1 MGVVFRQR
9 YPAQPKCLVAILV
22 KVMNRNYLVSVKNLF
37 WLSTLVWLTS
47 SCNPCGT
54 TKPNDIELRV
64 NALNS
69 RVFALSTNNQYHGF
83 YGPNDTI
90 DLDSIA
96 EWYVQLTATGPQIAW
111 QPTARWSFFPQAVA
125 CEPVPPYVFTR
136 QTARG
141 LQAFT
146 SAALNTQYPA
156 GSAIG
161 ELFYTSPRLNE
172 GWRLDVEI
180 AQHGMGRLLNGEWS
194 PLSYFLRTTPNPGT
208 ISQFTFELYIDN
220 DTLRSATPFIRF

>member
-1 MGVVFRQR
+1 MGIVLRQR
-9 YPAQPKCLVAILV
+9 YPTQPKCLVAILV
-22 KVMNRNYLVSVKNLF
+22 KVMNRNYLISVKNHF
-37 WLSTLVWLTS
+37 WLLVLVWLMS

-64 NALNS
+64 NALSS

-83 YGPNDTI
+83 YGLNDTI
-90 DLDSIA
+90 DLDSITQ
-96 EWYVQLTATGPQIAW
+96 WYVQLTATGPQIALE
-111 QPTARWSFFPQAVA
+111 TAPKWSLFPQAKA
-125 CEPVPPYVFTR
+125 CEPVPPHVFTR
-136 QTARG
+136 QTAAG

-146 SAALNTQYPA
+146 SAALNAQYPA

-161 ELFYTSPRLNE
+161 EWFYTSPRPDE

-180 AQHGMGRLLNGEWS
+180 AQHGMHRLVNGEWN

-208 ISQFTFELYIDN
+208 ISQFTFELYIDD
-220 DTLRSATPFIRF
+220 DTLRTATPFIRF

>member
-1 MGVVFRQR
+1 MRKLLCAFWAVT
-9 YPAQPKCLVAILV
+9 
-22 KVMNRNYLVSVKNLF
+22 SVLI
-37 WLSTLVWLTS
+37 TQ

-54 TKPNDIELRV
+54 TKSKDVELSV
-64 NALNS
+64 DALSS
-69 RVFALSTNNQYHGF
+69 RVYALSTNNQYHGF

-90 DLDSIA
+90 DLDSIT

-111 QPTARWSFFPQAVA
+111 QPTAQWSFFPQAVA

-146 SAALNTQYPA
+146 SAALNTQYQA

-180 AQHGMGRLLNGEWS
+180 AEHGMGRLVNGECS
-194 PLSYFLRTTPNPGT
+194 PLNYFLRTNPNPGT

>member
-1 MGVVFRQR
+1 MPTPCATKVLGGNFDDPGMQLFFFHPIKNFAWLAVV
-9 YPAQPKCLVAILV
+9 AWLV
-22 KVMNRNYLVSVKNLF
+22 
-37 WLSTLVWLTS
+37 S

-54 TKPNDIELRV
+54 SKPKDIELKV
-64 NALNS
+64 NALSS
-69 RVFALSTNNQYHGF
+69 RVYALSTNNQYHGF

-90 DLDSIA
+90 DLDSIT

-111 QPTARWSFFPQAVA
+111 QPTVRWSFFPQAVA
-125 CEPVPPYVFTR
+125 CQPVHPFVFTQ

-161 ELFYTSPRLNE
+161 ELFYTSPKLNE
-172 GWRLDVEI
+172 GWRFDVEI
-180 AQHGMGRLLNGEWS
+180 AEHGMERLVNGEWS
-194 PLSYFLRTTPNPGT
+194 PLNYFLRTNPNPGT